1 MGTFKSPQYT
11 YLKDGSYYFSRA
23 VPLDLR
29 YLYSKPRIIQALRT
43 KSQAHAKMASRSLAS
58 TISGDGQRHIL
69 SIADIERLPLHTTNF
84 AFGDINGLRGDFVG
98 VKLIDLLNYVGITKF
113 NQSWL

>member
-1 MGTFKSPQYT
+1 MVYLNKVKVAMFIMLGMLLITNANAANSVPFNGT
-11 YLKDGSYYFSRA
+11 
-23 VPLDLR
+23 LR
-29 YLYSKPRIIQALRT
+29 QVNEAGYSI
-43 KSQAHAKMASRSLAS
+43 